1 LQCNEREARR
11 VEHEAWLAECRER
24 DRQQRLEYKR
34 RRAEAEE
41 AERAEAERQ
50 AGIVRA
56 RQHEQRRAE
65 TAERNRQQARDRT
78 LTGSALRSAKFA
90 KQRRD
95 LSDALDN
102 FMQTKFPAPPPE
114 PQAVYVQP
122 EDDGSADLGSR
133 NFDPAKWAKKPRS
146 WF

>member
-1 LQCNEREARR
+1 MAFDYDSPDVEYAVIAEIATEMSGLIPQVKDDEREARR

-34 RRAEAEE
+34 RRAEAAE

-78 LTGSALRSAKFA
+78 LTG
-90 KQRRD
+90 
-95 LSDALDN
+95 
-102 FMQTKFPAPPPE
+102 
-114 PQAVYVQP
+114 
-122 EDDGSADLGSR
+122 
-133 NFDPAKWAKKPRS
+133 
-146 WF
+146 